1 MSDGQFLSTFDETTG
16 VLRVSGDV
24 DEASA
29 VDLRSALTTHSG
41 DPSQGLVVDL
51 SAVTF
56 LPSLA
61 VGVLARAREEALGAG
76 VPFEMVASD
85 GSVAQRVLAVCAL
98 PYRS

>member
-1 MSDGQFLSTFDETTG
+1 MPDGPFLATFDEATG
-16 VLRVSGDV
+16 VLRVSGEI
-24 DEASA
+24 DEVSA
-29 VDLRSALTTHSG
+29 VDLRSALAKHTG
-41 DPSQGLVVDL
+41 DSSQGLVVDL

-61 VGVLARAREEALGAG
+61 VGVLANAREKALAAG

-85 GSVAQRVLAVCAL
+85 GSIAQRVLAVCAL